1 MNATSRESGDL
12 VTALDGHV
20 ERRPKT
26 TRASVAMQVGR
37 WLVRL
42 VVLVLVA
49 DVVRIL
55 ITSKTIE
62 WGQVGHYLSYSAII
76 DGVEV
81 TLLLTVCGMAIG
93 IVLGV
98 VLALMRL
105 SSSFLM
111 NGASSL
117 YLWFFRGTPLLVQ
130 ILFLYNLASFIPRIT
145 IGIPFGGP
153 TFLSWNT
160 NSLITALAAGIFAL
174 GLNQAAY
181 MCEIVRAGILS
192 VDEGQLEASLALG
205 MTRGRAMR
213 RIVLPQAMPV
223 IIPPTGN
230 NAIAL
235 LKDSS
240 LVSVIAVKELL
251 YQTQLIY
258 AADFNTIP
266 LLVVACIWYLALTT
280 VFSIGQHFLERRFG
294 RGTSRTPPP
303 SFGRRFGRNLTSIF
317 RPAGKLGS
325 GGDIAAALSAGND
338 PGLGA

>member
-1 MNATSRESGDL
+1 MTV

-26 TRASVAMQVGR
+26 TRVSVAMQVGR

-55 ITSKTIE
+55 VTSKTIE
-62 WGQVGHYLSYSAII
+62 WGQVGHYLSVQRDPRRGRGNA
-76 DGVEV
+76 
-81 TLLLTVCGMAIG
+81 LLTVCGMAIG

-105 SSSFLM
+105 SSSFVM

-153 TFLSWNT
+153 TFLSWDT

-205 MTRGRAMR
+205 MTPRACDAEDR
-213 RIVLPQAMPV
+213 A
-223 IIPPTGN
+223 
-230 NAIAL
+230 
-235 LKDSS
+235 
-240 LVSVIAVKELL
+240 
-251 YQTQLIY
+251 
-258 AADFNTIP
+258 
-266 LLVVACIWYLALTT
+266 
-280 VFSIGQHFLERRFG
+280 
-294 RGTSRTPPP
+294 
-303 SFGRRFGRNLTSIF
+303 
-317 RPAGKLGS
+317 PAGDA
-325 GGDIAAALSAGND
+325 GDHPADRQQRDRAAQGLEPRQRDRRQGAALPDTAHLCG
-338 PGLGA
+338 